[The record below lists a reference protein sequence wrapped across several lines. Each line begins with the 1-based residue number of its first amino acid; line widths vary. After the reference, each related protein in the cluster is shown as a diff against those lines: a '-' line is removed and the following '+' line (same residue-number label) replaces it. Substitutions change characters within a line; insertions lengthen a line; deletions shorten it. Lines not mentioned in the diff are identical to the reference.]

1 MIKLPLTENQV
12 QNQMCEI
19 MTAFEIMIKA
29 KVGLMTAQVTNIGL
43 VDLITIYEDLP
54 ANDRQLI
61 LIGEDGDNESMTVRY
76 VAGWGCLIILT
87 SEPCVNYK
95 VNINK
100 INWN

>member
-1 MIKLPLTENQV
+1 MIKLPLTESQV

-43 VDLITIYEDLP
+43 VDLITIYEDLSY
-54 ANDRQLI
+54 NQRSLI
-61 LIGEDGDNESMTVRY
+61 LIGEDGNNENLIVRY

-87 SEPCVNYK
+87 SEPCVDYRANMS
-95 VNINK
+95 K

>member
-1 MIKLPLTENQV
+1 MTKLPLTENQV
-12 QNQMCEI
+12 QDQMLEI
-19 MTAFEIMIKA
+19 TRAFEIMIKA
-29 KVGLMTAQVTNIGL
+29 KVGLMTAQITNIGL

-54 ANDRQLI
+54 YKQRSLV

-76 VAGWGCLIILT
+76 MAGWGCLIILT

-100 INWN
+100 INRN